1 MRSEVDIRRLEPTD
15 DLQELTDLL
24 HRAYKQLADMGFRF
38 LATHQDTET
47 TRERTQ
53 GGECFVGHIE
63 GPIVATMTFYDA
75 AHTSG
80 CSWYDRPEVASFGQF
95 AVEPS
100 LQRSGIG
107 SRLIELAEGR
117 ALETGATE
125 LALDTAEG
133 ATRLIG
139 LYERRG
145 YRLVGNAD
153 WNETNYR
160 SVILSKRI
168 LE

>member
-1 MRSEVDIRRLEPTD
+1 VENEVEIRRLVPTD
-15 DLQELTDLL
+15 DLRELTELL
-24 HRAYKQLADMGFRF
+24 HRSYKQLADMGFRF
-38 LATHQDTET
+38 LATHQDAET
-47 TRERTQ
+47 TRERANS
-53 GGECFVGHIE
+53 GECFVGCKD
-63 GPIVATMTFYDA
+63 GRLVATLTFYDA
-75 AHTSG
+75 EHTQG

-117 ALETGATE
+117 ALETRAAE

-133 ATRLIG
+133 ATHLIA

-145 YRLVGNAD
+145 YRLVGSAD
-153 WNETNYR
+153 WGETNYR
-160 SVILSKRI
+160 SVILSKRLI
-168 LE
+168 A